1 MLIHLG
7 LSIVP
12 TGKITKRSVEAIEVP
27 ARGAPRAYLWDNTLK
42 GFGVMVTDGGVRSY
56 LVQYRIGGRAG
67 KTRRYTIGQHGS
79 PWTADRARDRAAEVL
94 EDVRRKI
101 DPVDAER
108 ERIATDQD
116 RKREEEEARHV
127 LTRLAFSKFADTFVD
142 RYAKVQQP
150 KTWKDTDSIVR
161 RDLKPFFKDK
171 PLPAIGPTDVVELI
185 DTVQERGDGAAL
197 KAYKALRSLFGFAI
211 DKHHITT
218 SPMANIKPP
227 AKMGVRDR
235 TLDDEE
241 LRLVWIAAEGLG
253 WPFCPIVRLLIL
265 LGQRRDETAGLVWPE
280 IDKTKRQWLLPA
292 ERSKNGKPNLVH
304 ISEPAFAIVKG
315 LPVIKSKA
323 KLLFTTTGETP
334 VSGFSKVKKRL
345 DAAILALMQKEAREA
360 GVAPDEVEKLNV
372 EPWTFHDLRR
382 TLATG
387 CQKLGIKLEVT
398 ESILNHTS
406 GSRSGIV
413 GVYQVY
419 KYEAEK
425 RAALEVWGKHVLAI
439 VKKASTAN
447 IVSMTAWAN

>member
-1 MLIHLG
+1 MA
-7 LSIVP
+7 V
-12 TGKITKRSVEAIEVP
+12 GKITKRSVEAIEVP
-27 ARGAPRAYLWDNTLK
+27 AKGTPRDYLWDTTLK

-79 PWTADRARDRAAEVL
+79 PWTADKARDRAAEVL
-94 EDVRRKI
+94 EDVRRRI
-101 DPVDAER
+101 DPFDAER
-108 ERIATDQD
+108 DRIAADHD
-116 RKREEEEARHV
+116 RKREEEEARHA

-150 KTWKDTDSIVR
+150 KTWKDTDSVVR

-171 PLPAIGPTDVVELI
+171 PLPAIRPTDVVELI

-211 DKHHITT
+211 DKHHIAT

-241 LRLVWIAAEGLG
+241 LRLVWIAAEELG

-265 LGQRRDETAGLVWPE
+265 LGQRRDETAGLAWPE

-304 ISEPAFAIVKG
+304 ISEPAFTIVKG
-315 LPVIKSKA
+315 LPIIKSKA

-345 DAAILALMQKEAREA
+345 DVAILALMQKEARQA
-360 GVAPDEVEKLNV
+360 GVAPEEVDKLAV
-372 EPWTFHDLRR
+372 KPWTFHDLRR

-398 ESILNHTS
+398 ESILNHRS
-406 GSRSGIV
+406 GTRSGIV

-419 KYEAEK
+419 QYEDEK
-425 RAALEVWGKHVLAI
+425 RSALETWGKHVLSI
-439 VKKASTAN
+439 VNGVSTAN
-447 IVSMTAWAN
+447 VVSIAAGTS

>member
-1 MLIHLG
+1 
-7 LSIVP
+7 VA

-27 ARGAPRAYLWDNTLK
+27 AKGSPRSYLWDSILR

-79 PWTADRARDRAAEVL
+79 PWTADKARDRAAEVL
-94 EDVRRKI
+94 EEVRRKI
-101 DPVDAER
+101 DPLDAER
-108 ERIATDQD
+108 ARVAADQD
-116 RKREEEEARHV
+116 RKRDEEEKRHAA
-127 LTRLAFSKFADTFVD
+127 TRLAFSKFADTFVD

-150 KTWKDTDSIVR
+150 KTWKDTESVVR

-171 PLPAIGPTDVVELI
+171 PVPAIKAGDVIELI

-197 KAYKALRSLFGFAI
+197 KAYKALRSIFGFAI
-211 DKHHITT
+211 DKHHIAS

-241 LRLVWIAAEGLG
+241 LRLVWIAAGELG

-265 LGQRRDETAGLVWPE
+265 LGQRRDETAGLAWPE
-280 IDKTKRQWLLPA
+280 IDKAKRQWLLPA
-292 ERSKNGKPNLVH
+292 DRSKNGKPNLVQ
-304 ISEPAFAIVKG
+304 ISEPAFAIIEG

-323 KLLFTTTGETP
+323 KLLFSTTGETP

-345 DAAILALMQKEAREA
+345 DAAILALMQKEALKA
-360 GVAPDEVEKLNV
+360 GVAPDDVDKLAV
-372 EPWTFHDLRR
+372 KPWTFHDLRR

-398 ESILNHTS
+398 ESILNHIS
-406 GSRSGIV
+406 GTRSGIV

-419 KYEAEK
+419 KYEDEK
-425 RAALEVWGKHVLAI
+425 RAALEVWGRHVLAI
-439 VKKASTAN
+439 VQKASTAN
-447 IVSMTAWAN
+447 VVKITARAN

>member
-1 MLIHLG
+1 MA
-7 LSIVP
+7 

-27 ARGAPRAYLWDNTLK
+27 AKGSPRSYLWDSILR

-79 PWTADRARDRAAEVL
+79 PWTADKARDRAAEVL
-94 EDVRRKI
+94 EEVRRKI
-101 DPVDAER
+101 DPLDAER
-108 ERIATDQD
+108 ARVAADQD
-116 RKREEEEARHV
+116 RKRDEEEKRHAA
-127 LTRLAFSKFADTFVD
+127 TRLAFSKFADTFVD

-150 KTWKDTDSIVR
+150 KTWKDTESVVR

-171 PLPAIGPTDVVELI
+171 PVPAIKAGDVIELI

-197 KAYKALRSLFGFAI
+197 KAYKALRSIFGFAI
-211 DKHHITT
+211 DKHHIAS

-241 LRLVWIAAEGLG
+241 LRLVWIAAGELG

-265 LGQRRDETAGLVWPE
+265 LGQRRDETAGLAWPE
-280 IDKTKRQWLLPA
+280 IDKAKRQWLLPA
-292 ERSKNGKPNLVH
+292 DRSKNGKPNLVQ
-304 ISEPAFAIVKG
+304 ISEPAFAIIEG

-323 KLLFTTTGETP
+323 KLLFSTTGETP

-345 DAAILALMQKEAREA
+345 DAAILALMQKEALKA
-360 GVAPDEVEKLNV
+360 GVAPDDVDKLAV
-372 EPWTFHDLRR
+372 KPWTFHDLRR

-398 ESILNHTS
+398 ESILNHIS
-406 GSRSGIV
+406 GTRSGIV

-419 KYEAEK
+419 KYEDEK
-425 RAALEVWGKHVLAI
+425 RAALEVWGRHVLAI
-439 VKKASTAN
+439 VQKASTAN
-447 IVSMTAWAN
+447 VVKITARAN

>member
-1 MLIHLG
+1 M
-7 LSIVP
+7 
-12 TGKITKRSVEAIEVP
+12 EAIEVP
-27 ARGAPRAYLWDNTLK
+27 AKGSPRSYLWDSILR

-79 PWTADRARDRAAEVL
+79 PWTADKARDRAAEVL
-94 EDVRRKI
+94 EEVRRKI
-101 DPVDAER
+101 DPLDAER
-108 ERIATDQD
+108 ARVAADQD
-116 RKREEEEARHV
+116 RKRDEEEKRHAA
-127 LTRLAFSKFADTFVD
+127 TRLAFSKFADTFVD

-150 KTWKDTDSIVR
+150 KTWKDTESVVR

-171 PLPAIGPTDVVELI
+171 PVPAIKAGDVIELI

-197 KAYKALRSLFGFAI
+197 KAYKALRSIFGFAI
-211 DKHHITT
+211 DKHHIAS

-241 LRLVWIAAEGLG
+241 LRLVWIAAGELG

-265 LGQRRDETAGLVWPE
+265 LGQRRDETAGLAWPE
-280 IDKTKRQWLLPA
+280 IDKAKRQWLLPA
-292 ERSKNGKPNLVH
+292 DRSKNGKPNLVQ
-304 ISEPAFAIVKG
+304 ISEPAFAIIEG

-323 KLLFTTTGETP
+323 KLLFSTTGETP

-345 DAAILALMQKEAREA
+345 DAAILALMQKEALKA
-360 GVAPDEVEKLNV
+360 GVAPDDVDKLAV
-372 EPWTFHDLRR
+372 KPWTFHDLRR

-398 ESILNHTS
+398 ESILNHIS
-406 GSRSGIV
+406 GTRSGIV

-419 KYEAEK
+419 KYEDEK
-425 RAALEVWGKHVLAI
+425 RAALEVWGRHVLAI
-439 VKKASTAN
+439 VQKASTAN
-447 IVSMTAWAN
+447 VVKITARAN